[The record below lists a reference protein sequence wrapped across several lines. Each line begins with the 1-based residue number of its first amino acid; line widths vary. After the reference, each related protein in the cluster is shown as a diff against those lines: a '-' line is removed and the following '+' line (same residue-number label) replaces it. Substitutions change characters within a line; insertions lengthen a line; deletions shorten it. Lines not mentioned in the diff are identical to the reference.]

1 MVFVHPPMLRLAP
14 LVAIADGS
22 AGAFATGHIHEAAI
36 STEREVLHAVV
47 HADAPENKIGKAS
60 KTLSQKLRGYQ
71 HKRGPWWGT
80 PGKIV
85 GPELGQV
92 RPQAFSLIP
101 RHGRAFGRDL

>member
-22 AGAFATGHIHEAAI
+22 AGAFATGHIQEAAI
-36 STEREVLHAVV
+36 STEREVFHAVV

-71 HKRGPWWGT
+71 YRCLRYKHPSKPYDFMRFGAMDVTKPKITLAGT
-80 PGKIV
+80 IT
-85 GPELGQV
+85 L
-92 RPQAFSLIP
+92 
-101 RHGRAFGRDL
+101 